1 MIAKEPRMDNG
12 AEMETNV
19 DDRLTGA
26 IFFFAGAAHD
36 IIAQVIFYNEF
47 DQAH

>member
-1 MIAKEPRMDNG
+1 MDNG

-19 DDRLTGA
+19 NVRLTGA